1 MIQAMTMRKHAGRCS
16 SLQASS
22 EGIEKAKKALK
33 QYSLTQKHLAQND
46 LNINLYTVNKFFKG
60 KPVEREYFYQICQKL
75 NLEWDKIVSNV
86 TNKSAPKLEAQDEG
100 SEIDAFVQEVRQK
113 IRPDIVIRCGTMQVL
128 DMTHPIGLNDIYI
141 SVNILST
148 ITKSRRLEIADLLQ
162 GNDPTD
168 FNRFGLGRIT
178 EERLPGCQVVD
189 QHSKLMVLGKPGV
202 GKTTFLK
209 YLAIQCSL
217 DDSQSDKVPIFI
229 TLKDYA
235 DAETQPRLLKYVTQL
250 LGVHGVA
257 DSQTVDLLKHGR
269 AMILLDGLDEVREE
283 HSYRVLQQIRD
294 FSDQFHRNQFV
305 ITCRIAGREY
315 SFEEFVEVEVADF
328 DAQQIN
334 SFVTKWF
341 APTDPANGDRFI
353 QKLKENQ
360 PIQEL
365 ANNPLLLTLLCLVF
379 SESADFP
386 SNQAQLYREGL
397 NLLLKK
403 WDANQNIERSQVY
416 KELSIQHKQDLLS
429 QIALKTFEQGNYF
442 FRQKEI
448 EQQIADYIYNIPGTN
463 NEFETLQLNSEA
475 VLKSIEAQHGLLV
488 ERARSIYSFS
498 HLTFQEYFAAR
509 QIVGISNPQ
518 GLEMALKQL
527 VSRITEKR
535 WHEVF
540 LLSVVMVRKADYL
553 LQLMKQQIEQLVA
566 QDQRLQAFLRWAN
579 QKSVTVTTSCK
590 PLAVRTY
597 YLAIARTIVLVSD
610 TDINQALTLAGNTVE
625 IAFALDP
632 TFALDQS
639 AIELSLDRAIVL
651 ALAHAIDLNHVPT
664 DKTKIKSFLLSIDSL
679 APELDFTDAPHS
691 MSAQSLLSEA
701 LRLLKNQLPEVNKDT
716 EKFAEWWQAHG
727 ETWTERL
734 RAVMISHRNIGHNW
748 QFTEQ
753 QRKVLRQYYDAN
765 QLLLDCLNSDCYVT
779 RTVREELKETL
790 FLPTANSEQKF

>member
-16 SLQASS
+16 SLQASP

-33 QYSLTQKHLAQND
+33 KYSLTQKDLAQND

-60 KPVEREYFYQICQKL
+60 EPVNREYFYQICKKL
-75 NLEWDKIVSNV
+75 NLEWDEVVSNV
-86 TNKSAPKLEAQDEG
+86 TNKSDPQLSAQDIG
-100 SEIDAFVQEVRQK
+100 SEMGAVVQEVRQK
-113 IRPDIVIRCGTMQVL
+113 IRTDIVMRCGTMQVL

-141 SVNILST
+141 SVNILSS
-148 ITKSRRLEIADLLQ
+148 ITRSRRLEIADLLQ
-162 GNDPTD
+162 GYDPAD

-178 EERLPGCQVVD
+178 EERVPGCQVVE

-217 DDSQSDKVPIFI
+217 DDLQSDKVPVFI

-235 DAETQPRLLKYVTQL
+235 EVENQPSLLIYITQL
-250 LGVHGVA
+250 LIAYGVA
-257 DSQTVDLLKHGR
+257 DSQTIDLLKHGR

-283 HSYRVLQQIRD
+283 HSYRILKQIRD
-294 FSDQFHRNQFV
+294 FSNQFHTNQFV

-328 DAQQIN
+328 DAQQID
-334 SFVTKWF
+334 SFVAKWF
-341 APTDPANGDRFI
+341 ALSDPTKGDRFI
-353 QKLKENQ
+353 QKLKENE

-379 SESADFP
+379 SELADFP
-386 SNQAQLYREGL
+386 SNRAQLYREGL
-397 NLLLKK
+397 NLLLKR
-403 WDANQNIERSQVY
+403 WDANQNTERFQVY

-429 QIALKTFEQGNYF
+429 QIALKTFEQCNYF
-442 FRQKEI
+442 FTQKEI
-448 EQQIADYIYNIPGTN
+448 EQHIADYICNIPNTN
-463 NEFETLQLNSEA
+463 NEVETLQLNSEA

-488 ERARSIYSFS
+488 ERARLIYSFS

-518 GLEMALKQL
+518 LLETALKQL

-579 QKSVTVTTSCK
+579 QKSAAVTTSYE
-590 PLAVRTY
+590 PVAVRTF

-610 TDINQALTLAGNTVE
+610 TGINQALTVAGNTIE

-639 AIELSLDRAIVL
+639 AIELSIDRAIVL
-651 ALAHAIDLNHVPT
+651 ALAHAIDLNRVPT
-664 DKTKIKSFLLSIDSL
+664 DKTKIKSFLLSISSL
-679 APELDFTDAPHS
+679 APELDFTDAPHG
-691 MSAQSLLSEA
+691 MSEQSLLSES

-716 EKFAEWWQAHG
+716 KKFAEWWQANG
-727 ETWTERL
+727 ETWTEQL
-734 RAVMISHRNIGHNW
+734 RAVMISHRNIGHDW

-779 RTVREELKETL
+779 RAVREELKETL
-790 FLPTANSEQKF
+790 FLPTVDVEQK